1 MEASIQLDRARLYCR
16 PPDKIS
22 SRHTKAKKM
31 FAKTIFISRF
41 NSRSNS
47 NLYQSLHIVV
57 WKKFQ
62 IADKV
67 CHILTSAKWQNI
79 TRDD

>member
-16 PPDKIS
+16 PPDKMS
-22 SRHTKAKKM
+22 SRHTKAKKLLLKQ
-31 FAKTIFISRF
+31 F
-41 NSRSNS
+41 
-47 NLYQSLHIVV
+47 LYQGLIVAQTQICIKV
-57 WKKFQ
+57 WEKFQ